1 MPDFNDP
8 LMQLH
13 LSVAKIEG
21 MLSTVI
27 TSHAEK
33 IVALETRTDS
43 HDKRLNDKAKTL
55 AGHSE
60 RIDDLEDDIK
70 EIKATDSGRAGRN
83 VAVISLIV
91 SGLVGFTTIVIFIQ
105 STGVIQ

>member
-1 MPDFNDP
+1 MVDFNDP

-27 TSHAEK
+27 TSHGEK

-60 RIDDLEDDIK
+60 RIDDLEDDIR
-70 EIKATDSGRAGRN
+70 EVRNTDSGRAGRN
-83 VAVISLIV
+83 VAISSLVISGI
-91 SGLVGFTTIVIFIQ
+91 VGFTTVIIFIQ
-105 STGVIQ
+105 TIGVP